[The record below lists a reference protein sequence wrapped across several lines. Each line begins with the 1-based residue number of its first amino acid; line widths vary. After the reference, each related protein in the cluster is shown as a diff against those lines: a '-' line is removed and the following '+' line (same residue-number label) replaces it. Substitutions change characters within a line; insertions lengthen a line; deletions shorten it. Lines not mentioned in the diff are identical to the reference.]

1 MVIYGAPTPAFT
13 EVVEALAA
21 QDYPSLQHLFFLVGV
36 VDNER
41 IAYEEQLQAVFPS
54 SVVRSVAGNPG
65 YGPTQTEAAR
75 LVEGESGL
83 FLFLHDDVA
92 LAPDAVS
99 QLVTEMFRS
108 NAGVV
113 GPKLVAWDDPSI
125 LQHVGMAVD
134 RCGEIDPIVLPGEK
148 DQEQHD
154 AVADVF
160 CVPSA
165 CMLVRADLF
174 RTIGGFSPDITF
186 AGEELDLCWRVHL
199 TGGRVV
205 VVPNA
210 VARHR
215 EQFAERNATIDIDAL
230 RERNRVNTVLTCTA
244 ASRLFA
250 VVPQLVALAVL
261 ELVVGFF
268 VGGWRRAVTALGAI
282 AGSVLRTRGVLSRR
296 RIVQATRTVSDAE
309 VHDLQVRGSAR
320 VVSFVRQRR
329 ALGDQ
334 RRHESRVAANE
345 RERKARTSALVI
357 SFLVLGLLIGS
368 RRLITGG
375 IAHVGQFV
383 PFTESWRS
391 LGSAYRM
398 GWWPA
403 GFGSVSPAPT
413 GTALVAVASFFSL
426 GNPALVRTVF
436 IVGLLA
442 VAAGG
447 MWRLSS
453 SFSSSRARSAGV
465 ASYLVL
471 PLGYE
476 CIATGR
482 WGALACFAAAP
493 WFLASL
499 HSAREV
505 LTATA
510 SDVARRSAALG
521 VLLALVT
528 AFEPSFLPVALLAAI
543 VWFFAGF
550 VSSGIQALRGAPS
563 VLGAGVVVSLLLHIP
578 WISHYARSN
587 WWESVVGADLGVG
600 RDIGAFQLATFDFGR
615 TLFAPVA
622 LVFYGVVVVAVL
634 VSRDER
640 FVWAIRASLLSFVFL
655 GVAFIGDTRLV
666 DIALPDPA
674 VLLVF
679 VALGLA
685 LGAATIVESFDVD
698 IRGQRFGWQQ
708 PVGLLA
714 LVAVILGA
722 FPFVVNAAGG
732 RWHQPS
738 ASLSSLYA
746 QMPQNPDEGD
756 YRVLFLGNPDLLP
769 GAATTINQPANAQT
783 NSQDTTSSVALGYV
797 VTDDGPATLVTQ
809 WAPGSSSAVGALEET
824 LRHLVSRDTPRV
836 GRLLAPLGVRYVVV
850 PLIDGARSQRTQ
862 TLPVPD
868 GLLESLRVQL
878 DFRRQYFANDLV
890 IYENTSWVPTLAQLT
905 AEGVTASKTAGS
917 EELVLS
923 DLRGATPVK
932 SGFVPGRATQKL
944 KVGGGTVSAA
954 VPYSARWGLSVNGK
968 PVPSRP
974 AFGATQAFDIAG
986 DVPAETTATLRFDR
1000 PALHVGLV
1008 IGQFALWVVAFFV
1021 ASGLKVKRRN
1031 KVAVV
1036 LEGGSGVLAF
1046 SVNPK
1051 SVSP

>member
-1 MVIYGAPTPAFT
+1 MVVYGPPTPAFN
-13 EVVEALAA
+13 EVVAALAA

-36 VDNER
+36 ADHDRGV
-41 IAYEEQLQAVFPS
+41 YEEQLQAAFPA
-54 SVVRSVAGNPG
+54 SVVRSVGDNPG
-65 YGPTQTEAAR
+65 YGPTQNEAAR
-75 LVEGESGL
+75 LVEGDSGL

-113 GPKLVAWDDPSI
+113 GPKLVSWDDSSI

-134 RCGEIDPIVLPGEK
+134 RCGEIDAIVLPGEK
-148 DQEQHD
+148 DQQQHD

-174 RTIGGFSPDITF
+174 RAIGGFNPDITF

-210 VARHR
+210 LVRHR
-215 EQFAERNATIDIDAL
+215 EQFAQRNSDIDLDAW

-244 ASRLFA
+244 ASRLFV
-250 VVPQLVALAVL
+250 VVPQLFALATL
-261 ELVVGFF
+261 ELVVGIFA
-268 VGGWRRAVTALGAI
+268 GGRRRAITALGALVS
-282 AGSVLRTRGVLSRR
+282 SVLRTRGVFTRR
-296 RIVQATRTVSDAE
+296 RIVQATRNVSDAE

-320 VVSFVRQRR
+320 LVAFIRQRR
-329 ALGDQ
+329 VLGDQ
-334 RRHESRVAANE
+334 RRHESRLLANE

-357 SFLVLGLLIGS
+357 CLLVVGLIVGS

-375 IAHVGQFV
+375 VANIGQFV

-426 GNPALVRTVF
+426 GNPALLRTVF
-436 IVGLLA
+436 IVGLLV
-442 VAAGG
+442 VAAVG
-447 MWRLSS
+447 MWRLGV

-465 ASYLVL
+465 VAYMVL

-493 WFLASL
+493 WFLAAL

-510 SDVARRSAALG
+510 SDIARRSAALG

-528 AFEPSFLPVALLAAI
+528 AFEPSFLPVSLLAAL
-543 VWFFAGF
+543 VWFLAGY
-550 VSSGIQALRGAPS
+550 VSRGREALRGAPS
-563 VLGAGVVVSLLLHIP
+563 VLGAAVVVSLLLHVP
-578 WISHYARSN
+578 WVSHYVQSS
-587 WWESVVGADLGVG
+587 WWQSIVGSDLGAG

-615 TLFAPVA
+615 TLFAPVS
-622 LVFYGVVVVAVL
+622 LVFYGVVLVAVL

-640 FVWAIRASLLSFVFL
+640 FVWAVRASSLSFVFL
-655 GVAFIGDTRLV
+655 GVAFIGDARLV
-666 DIALPDPA
+666 DIPLPDPA

-685 LGAATIVESFDVD
+685 IGAATVVESFDVD

-708 PVGLLA
+708 PIGLLA
-714 LVAVILGA
+714 LIAVVIGA

-732 RWHQPS
+732 RWHQPA
-738 ASLSSLYA
+738 ASLASLYA

-756 YRVLFLGNPDLLP
+756 YRVLYLGNPELLP
-769 GAATTINQPANAQT
+769 GAASTISAQAAG
-783 NSQDTTSSVALGYV
+783 QQLALGYV
-797 VTDDGPATLVTQ
+797 VTDDGPATLSTQ
-809 WAPGSSSAVGALEET
+809 WRPGSSSAVDALQDT
-824 LRHLVSRDTPRV
+824 LRHLVNRDTPRA

-850 PLIDGARSQRTQ
+850 PLIDGARSQRLNP
-862 TLPVPD
+862 LPVPE
-868 GLLESLRVQL
+868 GLLDSLRVQL

-890 IYENTSWVPTLAQLT
+890 IYENMSWVPTLAQLT
-905 AEGVTASKTAGS
+905 VEGVEASKSAGS
-917 EELVLS
+917 EDLVLS

-944 KVGGGTVSAA
+944 KISGGTVSAA
-954 VPYSARWGLSVNGK
+954 VPYSPRWSLSVNGQR
-968 PVPSRP
+968 VPSRP
-974 AFGATQAFDIAG
+974 AFGATQAFDVAP

-1000 PALHVGLV
+1000 PLLHVGLV
-1008 IGQFALWVVAFFV
+1008 LGQFAMWVIAFVV
-1021 ASGLKVKRRN
+1021 ASGVKLKRRT
-1031 KVAVV
+1031 KVA
-1036 LEGGSGVLAF
+1036 LDLGGESRALFF
-1046 SVNPK
+1046 SSDAKPAAQ
-1051 SVSP
+1051 